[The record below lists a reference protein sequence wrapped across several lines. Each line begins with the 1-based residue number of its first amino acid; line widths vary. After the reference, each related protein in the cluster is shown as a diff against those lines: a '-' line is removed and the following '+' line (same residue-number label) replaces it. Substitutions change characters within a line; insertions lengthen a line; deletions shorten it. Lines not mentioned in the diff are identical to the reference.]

1 MGAASSRSRE
11 RAPMH
16 PHVLDLDG
24 AAALIKTRPSTV
36 RSWAHDGVI
45 PGTRVGGRWR
55 FWAPSLLERVIGAEA
70 ARHATP
76 PLPDG
81 HTEPEVVDTGELA
94 GLLGLPALRVAILQ
108 RQGRIPGEKVGG
120 QWRAYWPCIQAKI
133 VAGAPLTDV
142 PEDAEDAD
150 DPGEQ
155 AEPP

>member
-16 PHVLDLDG
+16 PHVLDIEG
-24 AAALIKTRPSTV
+24 AAVLIKTRPSTV

-55 FWAPSLLERVIGAEA
+55 FWAPTLLERVIGAEA

-81 HTEPEVVDTGELA
+81 HTEPDVVDSGELA
-94 GLLGLPALRVAILQ
+94 NLLGIPEHTVTRLLRV
-108 RQGRIPGEKVGG
+108 GRIPGEKVGG
-120 QWRAYWPCIQAKI
+120 QWRAYWPCILAKI

-142 PEDAEDAD
+142 PEDAEDAE